1 MIEGEHEVTFVVKI
15 SALDEPDQRDIDRL
29 AHFMAVQM
37 HRGFGIDRVGLWHEG
52 RKFVFD
58 PQHDAEHFGANVA
71 GKWIEPS
78 DKKAM
83 K

>member
-1 MIEGEHEVTFVVKI
+1 MRGEHEVTFVVRI
-15 SALDEPDQRDIDRL
+15 STVEEPDQTDIDRL

-37 HRGFGIDRVGLWHEG
+37 HRGFGIDRVGIYQAG

-71 GKWIEPS
+71 GKWTGPLES
-78 DKKAM
+78 KKVRT
-83 K
+83 